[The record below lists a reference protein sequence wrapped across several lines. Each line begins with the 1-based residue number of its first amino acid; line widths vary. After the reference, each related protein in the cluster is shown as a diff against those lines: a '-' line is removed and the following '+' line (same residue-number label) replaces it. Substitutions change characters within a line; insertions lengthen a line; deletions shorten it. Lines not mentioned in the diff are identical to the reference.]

1 MIIKFQQE
9 KYLIKFKNKEMKNTI
24 TFLLISLLQC
34 FIYGQDKK
42 INLVGTWSTDDGLRT
57 ITIDSLLNGTYE
69 NESNGRTLKFI
80 ANQLPNNTSIDTLE
94 TTAVSISLM
103 NDKEGDDKVN
113 STMTGQA
120 YIYKDSK
127 TKKYA
132 PKLQLFHVLKTE
144 NKDLNSGE
152 TLFFIKTDN
161 TSPTVI
167 NKASPSEISSDDL
180 IGSWLDS
187 NKDIGLNIVYID
199 GNYISATYNYQEPTT
214 KESFLIKLKGYIQ
227 PTANGSYFFSLSGI
241 SHSFATTTIKDKFV
255 KVNSFSMSLVG
266 EIIDNPDV
274 IYSMKSSMNLAHAY
288 GANDTYSAVRSKGAY
303 FTKSKTSNFPYQQ
316 IKNSMER
323 LNFTNN
329 GATNWVSDMKIGS
342 TQTLKMALD
351 TGGNYDWVNSTQCT
365 LDACTKYDHT
375 QFDPKSTT
383 FKWIDRTITP
393 HDWGPWGKSDAN
405 LGFDFVE
412 IEQDKAFPREINLI
426 KEFIK
431 PDGGSMDQFNE
442 LLWDGALAIPSFS
455 SGGKPNDPNYRISN
469 IMVDL
474 VTSGTID
481 PKNLTVSFYYD
492 KVTGKGTYVIGS
504 GVIDATKVDIESKIT
519 LDQKNYADL
528 DIPTDPYAVS
538 YLWSTALNSVKV
550 GGELISGIDPSK
562 TVFAFDTGSSALK
575 GDSIKMVNLNKKLKS
590 ELKNLPTIEYSM
602 GFNNLGEVGRFVI
615 TPEQYNQEIEKGDKI
630 NTKQIQVQ
638 DLSKVPNLWCQGTTL
653 LEDLYSVFTY
663 DISFNTRGE
672 LVLKARNV
680 ELYNKVGGPQIIQP
694 QFTCEEKFTDSGG
707 VSGNYEDNA
716 SETIVYRPGTK
727 GERVALRLFEIDI
740 ELNYDF
746 LSIYDGPNDNEAN
759 LLKTY
764 TGYHVGEKIISSHP
778 SGALTVKFTSD
789 GSVTKPGWNAEID
802 KCEAQDK
809 CREDYTDTGGNS
821 GNYENYAYKT
831 RVFTPDTKGKKVALH
846 FDYIDIEENY
856 DYLIIFDGPSVN
868 WLDYKTHY
876 SGSYKNEKIRS
887 THASGKLTT
896 LFISDYSVT
905 KLGWKACV
913 KDINTAFRGTTD
925 HKKEQ
930 NMILNNTLIYPNPVA
945 SELHIIIPSM
955 EKTIGNSEISILN
968 ILGKVVGNYI
978 YKESAPSLKID
989 LSNLSTGTYF
999 IKISNKKGVSTKK
1012 IMKQ

>member
-1 MIIKFQQE
+1 
-9 KYLIKFKNKEMKNTI
+9 MKNTI

-34 FIYGQDKK
+34 IVYGQNTDL
-42 INLVGTWSTDDGLRT
+42 IGTWQTDDKVHE
-57 ITIDSLLNGTYE
+57 IKIDALLNGTYE
-69 NESNGRTLKFI
+69 NTSNKRTLKFI
-80 ANQLPNNTSIDTLE
+80 ANGLSNFENEIYLE
-94 TTAVSISLM
+94 IPDPIAVSISLM
-103 NDKEGDDKVN
+103 NDHEGDKVN
-113 STMTGQA
+113 STMTGQM
-120 YIYKDSK
+120 YTDTDDNY
-127 TKKYA
+127 TKI
-132 PKLQLFHVLKTE
+132 LQLFHVLKTG
-144 NKDLNSGE
+144 NNDLNSGE
-152 TLFFIKTDN
+152 TLFFKKTDN
-161 TSPTVI
+161 NPPLVI
-167 NKASPSEISSDDL
+167 HNETANSDSSLEGL
-180 IGSWLDS
+180 IGPWKNSDAS
-187 NKDIGLNIVYID
+187 NGLNIIHII
-199 GNYISATYNYQEPTT
+199 GNNISATYNYFDPNMKQN
-214 KESFLIKLKGYIQ
+214 FLIKLKGYVQ
-227 PTANGSYFFSLSGI
+227 STTNGNYYFSLSGI
-241 SHSFATTTIKDKFV
+241 SLPFPPTVRVEDSIKYYQL
-255 KVNSFSMSLVG
+255 NSYSMSLVG
-266 EIIDNPDV
+266 EIIDNGSN
-274 IYSMKSSMNLAHAY
+274 YSIKSSLNLAHACGI
-288 GANDTYSAVRSKGAY
+288 GANYSAVRSQGAY
-303 FTKSKTSNFPYQQ
+303 FTKSKTSKFDYEVIQNG
-316 IKNSMER
+316 MER

-351 TGGNYDWVNSTQCT
+351 TGGNYDWVNSIQCT
-365 LDACTKYDHT
+365 IDACTKYEHT
-375 QFDPKSTT
+375 QFNHLKSNSFTWINEDPKP
-383 FKWIDRTITP
+383 K
-393 HDWGPWGKSDAN
+393 DWGPWGGSEAN
-405 LGFDFVE
+405 LGFDLVK
-412 IEQDKAFPREINLI
+412 IDPSRKAFPREINLI
-426 KEFIK
+426 KDFK
-431 PDGGSMDQFNE
+431 PTHKGTMDQFNE

-455 SGGKPNDPNYRISN
+455 SGGKYKDENFRISN
-469 IMVDL
+469 VIIDL

-481 PKNLTVSFYYD
+481 PDKLKVSFYYD

-528 DIPTDPYAVS
+528 DIPNDPYEVS

-575 GDSIKMVNLNKKLKS
+575 GDSIKMVNLNKKLK
-590 ELKNLPTIEYSM
+590 LKNLPTIEYSM

-638 DLSKVPNLWCQGTTL
+638 DLSNVPNLWCQGTTL

-746 LSIYDGPNDNEAN
+746 LSIYDGPSDNEAN

>member
-1 MIIKFQQE
+1 
-9 KYLIKFKNKEMKNTI
+9 MKNTI

-34 FIYGQDKK
+34 IVYGQDKNTDL
-42 INLVGTWSTDDGLRT
+42 IGTWQTDDKVHEIRINT
-57 ITIDSLLNGTYE
+57 LLNGTYK
-69 NESNGRTLKFI
+69 NTSNNRTLKFI
-80 ANQLPNNTSIDTLE
+80 ANGLSNFENKIYVDIPDAI
-94 TTAVSISLM
+94 AVSISLM
-103 NDKEGDDKVN
+103 NDHEGDKVN
-113 STMTGQA
+113 STMTGQM
-120 YIYKDSK
+120 YIDIDTDYNY
-127 TKKYA
+127 TKI
-132 PKLQLFHVLKTE
+132 LQLFHVLKTD
-144 NKDLNSGE
+144 NNDLNSGE
-152 TLFFIKTDN
+152 TLFFKKTDN
-161 TSPTVI
+161 IPPLITH
-167 NKASPSEISSDDL
+167 NEIANSDSSLEGL
-180 IGSWLDS
+180 IGPWKNSDAS
-187 NKDIGLNIVYID
+187 NGLNIIHII
-199 GNYISATYNYQEPTT
+199 GNNISATYNYFDPNMKQN
-214 KESFLIKLKGYIQ
+214 FLIKLKGYVQ
-227 PTANGSYFFSLSGI
+227 STTNGNYYFSLSGI
-241 SHSFATTTIKDKFV
+241 SLPFPPTVLPDKDD
-255 KVNSFSMSLVG
+255 NSKHYYQLNSYSMSLVG
-266 EIIDNPDV
+266 EIIDNGSN
-274 IYSMKSSMNLAHAY
+274 YSIKSSLNLAHAY
-288 GANDTYSAVRSKGAY
+288 GNKDNYSAVRSQGAY
-303 FTKSKTSNFPYQQ
+303 FTKSKTSSFDYEVIQNG
-316 IKNSMER
+316 MER
-323 LNFTNN
+323 LKFTDN
-329 GATNWVSDMKIGS
+329 GATNWVSNMKIGS
-342 TQTLKMALD
+342 NQTLKMALD

-365 LDACTKYDHT
+365 DDACKNYDHT
-375 QFDPKSTT
+375 QFNHLNSKSFT
-383 FKWIDRTITP
+383 WIDE
-393 HDWGPWGKSDAN
+393 DFKSKNWGPWGDSEAN
-405 LGFDFVE
+405 LGFDLVK
-412 IEQDKAFPREINLI
+412 IDPNNVVPREISLI
-426 KEFIK
+426 KKFI
-431 PDGGSMDQFNE
+431 PPTGGNMDQFKE
-442 LLWDGALAIPSFS
+442 LLWDGALAIPSYS
-455 SGGKPNDPNYRISN
+455 SGGKYKDEKTRISN
-469 IMVDL
+469 VIIDL

-481 PKNLTVSFYYD
+481 PDKLKVSFYYD
-492 KVTGKGTYVIGS
+492 KVTGEGTYVIGS
-504 GVIDATKVDIESKIT
+504 GVIDANKVDIESKIT
-519 LDQKNYADL
+519 LAQKNYFDP
-528 DIPTDPYAVS
+528 DSSKDPYAVS

-550 GGELISGIDPSK
+550 GGELISGLDHSK

-575 GDSIKMVNLNKKLKS
+575 GDPKKMDQVITMV
-590 ELKNLPTIEYSM
+590 KNSSHSANIEYSM
-602 GFNNLGEVGRFVI
+602 GVNKEGETGRFVI
-615 TPEQYNQEIEKGDKI
+615 TPEQYYQEIEKGDKKD
-630 NTKQIQVQ
+630 TKQIQVKD
-638 DLSKVPNLWCQGTTL
+638 DLIGTGDLWCQGTTL

-694 QFTCEEKFTDSGG
+694 QFTCEEEYTDSGG

-746 LSIYDGPNDNEAN
+746 LSIYDGPNDNESN

-789 GSVTKPGWNAEID
+789 GSVTKPGWNAKIN

-809 CREDYTDTGGNS
+809 CREEYTDTGGNS

-831 RVFTPDTKGKKVALH
+831 TVFTPDTKGKKVALH

-999 IKISNKKGVSTKK
+999 IKISNKIGVSTKK

>member
-1 MIIKFQQE
+1 
-9 KYLIKFKNKEMKNTI
+9 MKNTI

-34 FIYGQDKK
+34 LVYGQDHDTNKD
-42 INLVGTWSTDDGLRT
+42 LFGTWQTDDKVHE
-57 ITIDSLLNGTYE
+57 IKIDKLLNGTYE
-69 NESNGRTLKFI
+69 NKINNRTLKFI
-80 ANQLPNNTSIDTLE
+80 ANGLSNFENGINVDIPDAI
-94 TTAVSISLM
+94 AVSISLM
-103 NDKEGDDKVN
+103 NDHEGDKVN
-113 STMTGQA
+113 STMTGQM
-120 YIYKDSK
+120 YIDTVDNY
-127 TKKYA
+127 TKI
-132 PKLQLFHVLKTE
+132 LQLFHVLKTD
-144 NKDLNSGE
+144 NNDLNSGE
-152 TLFFIKTDN
+152 TLFFKKTENDPPLVTHN
-161 TSPTVI
+161 
-167 NKASPSEISSDDL
+167 EIANSNSSLEGL
-180 IGSWLDS
+180 IGPWKNS
-187 NKDIGLNIVYID
+187 NASNGLNIIHII
-199 GNYISATYNYQEPTT
+199 GNNISATYNYFDPNMKQN
-214 KESFLIKLKGYIQ
+214 FLIKLKGYVQ
-227 PTANGSYFFSLSGI
+227 STTNGNYYFSLSGI
-241 SHSFATTTIKDKFV
+241 SIPFPPTVWTDIHDKT
-255 KVNSFSMSLVG
+255 KHYYQLNSYSMSLVG
-266 EIIDNPDV
+266 EIIDNGSN
-274 IYSMKSSMNLAHAY
+274 YSIKSSLNLAHAY
-288 GANDTYSAVRSKGAY
+288 GSNDNYSAVRSQGAY
-303 FTKSKTSNFPYQQ
+303 FTKSKTSSFDYEVIQNG
-316 IKNSMER
+316 MEK
-323 LNFTNN
+323 LKFTNN
-329 GATNWVSDMKIGS
+329 GATNWVSNMKVGS
-342 TQTLKMALD
+342 NQTLKMALD

-365 LDACTKYDHT
+365 MDACTNYDHT
-375 QFDPKSTT
+375 QFNHFKSNSFTWINEDSKPKN
-383 FKWIDRTITP
+383 
-393 HDWGPWGKSDAN
+393 WGPWGGSEAN
-405 LGFDFVE
+405 LGFDLVK
-412 IEQDKAFPREINLI
+412 IDPNNVVPREISLI
-426 KEFIK
+426 KEFIPPPK
-431 PDGGSMDQFNE
+431 GNMDQFKE

-455 SGGKPNDPNYRISN
+455 SGGKYKDENFRISN
-469 IMVDL
+469 VIIDL

-481 PKNLTVSFYYD
+481 PDKLKVSFYYD
-492 KVTGKGTYVIGS
+492 KVTREGTYVIGS

-519 LDQKNYADL
+519 LAQKNYV
-528 DIPTDPYAVS
+528 DPDANDHYAVS

-550 GGELISGIDPSK
+550 GGETIAIDASN
-562 TVFAFDTGSSALK
+562 TVFAFDTGSSGLK
-575 GDSIKMVNLNKKLKS
+575 GEPKKMDQVITMV
-590 ELKNLPTIEYSM
+590 KNSSHSANIEYSM
-602 GFNNLGEVGRFVI
+602 GVNKEGETGRFVI
-615 TPEQYNQEIEKGDKI
+615 TPEQYYQEIEKGDEKG
-630 NTKQIQVQ
+630 TKQIQVKD
-638 DLSKVPNLWCQGTTL
+638 DLGGTDNLWCQGTTL

-694 QFTCEEKFTDSGG
+694 QFTCEEEYTDSGG

-789 GSVTKPGWNAEID
+789 GSVTKPGWNAKIN

-809 CREDYTDTGGNS
+809 CREEYTDTGGNS

-831 RVFTPDTKGKKVALH
+831 TVFSPDTKGKKVALH

-955 EKTIGNSEISILN
+955 EKTLGDSFISITDV
-968 ILGKVVGNYI
+968 LGKVVGNYI
-978 YKESAPSLKID
+978 YKESNTSLDLD
-989 LSNLSTGTYF
+989 LSNLSSGSYF
-999 IKISNKKGVSTKK
+999 IKITNKREVITKK

>member
-1 MIIKFQQE
+1 
-9 KYLIKFKNKEMKNTI
+9 MKNTI

-34 FIYGQDKK
+34 LVYGQDHDMNKD
-42 INLVGTWSTDDGLRT
+42 LFGTWQTDDKVHE
-57 ITIDSLLNGTYE
+57 IKIDALLNGIYE
-69 NESNGRTLKFI
+69 NKLNNRTLKFI
-80 ANQLPNNTSIDTLE
+80 ANGLSNFENEIYVDIPDAI
-94 TTAVSISLM
+94 AVSISLM
-103 NDKEGDDKVN
+103 NDHEGDKVN
-113 STMTGQA
+113 STMTGQM
-120 YIYKDSK
+120 YIDTDDNY
-127 TKKYA
+127 TKI
-132 PKLQLFHVLKTE
+132 LQLFHVLKTD
-144 NKDLNSGE
+144 NNDLNSGE
-152 TLFFIKTDN
+152 TLFFKKTENDPPLVTHN
-161 TSPTVI
+161 
-167 NKASPSEISSDDL
+167 EIANSNSSLEGL
-180 IGSWLDS
+180 IGPWKNSDAS
-187 NKDIGLNIVYID
+187 NGLNIIHII
-199 GNYISATYNYQEPTT
+199 GNNISATYNYFDPNMKQN
-214 KESFLIKLKGYIQ
+214 FLIKLKGYVQ
-227 PTANGSYFFSLSGI
+227 STTNGNYYFSLSGI
-241 SHSFATTTIKDKFV
+241 SLPFPPTVLTDKDNNTKHYYQL
-255 KVNSFSMSLVG
+255 NSYSMSLVG
-266 EIIDNPDV
+266 EIIDNGSN
-274 IYSMKSSMNLAHAY
+274 YSIKSSLNLAHAY
-288 GANDTYSAVRSKGAY
+288 GSKDNYSAVRSQGAY
-303 FTKSKTSNFPYQQ
+303 FTKSKTSSFDYEVIQNG
-316 IKNSMER
+316 MER
-323 LNFTNN
+323 LKFTNN
-329 GATNWVSDMKIGS
+329 GATNWVSNMKVGS
-342 TQTLKMALD
+342 NQTLKMALD
-351 TGGNYDWVNSTQCT
+351 TGGNYDWVNSTQCAT
-365 LDACTKYDHT
+365 DACKNIDHT
-375 QFDPKSTT
+375 QFNHLKSNSFT
-383 FKWIDRTITP
+383 WINEDWKE
-393 HDWGPWGKSDAN
+393 HNWGPWGKSEAN
-405 LGFDFVE
+405 LGFDLVK
-412 IEQDKAFPREINLI
+412 IDPNNVVPREISLI
-426 KEFIK
+426 TEFIK
-431 PDGGSMDQFNE
+431 PDGGSMDQFYE
-442 LLWDGALAIPSFS
+442 LLWDGALAIPSYS
-455 SGGKPNDPNYRISN
+455 SGGKYKDEKTRISN
-469 IMVDL
+469 IIIDL

-481 PKNLTVSFYYD
+481 PDKLKVSFYYD

-528 DIPTDPYAVS
+528 DIPNDPYEVS

-575 GDSIKMVNLNKKLKS
+575 GDSIKMVNLNKKLK
-590 ELKNLPTIEYSM
+590 LKNLPTIEYSM